1 MALSRLVRQI
11 TPAYALPEKYLIAAL
26 VELDVTSIF
35 ASCGPA
41 SLEEMSAVPM
51 PNAAVAHVVLMELA
65 QLCRS
70 SHCNA
75 MGVALGK
82 AKIVAAGSP
91 KIIQIA
97 STSKVTVRTIV
108 EVIGSFYNKL
118 KLKVG

>member
-41 SLEEMSAVPM
+41 LLEETSAVPM
-51 PNAAVAHVVLMELA
+51 PNAAVVHAVLMELA

-75 MGVALGK
+75 MGVALGR
-82 AKIVAAGSP
+82 
-91 KIIQIA
+91 Q
-97 STSKVTVRTIV
+97 R
-108 EVIGSFYNKL
+108 L
-118 KLKVG
+118 